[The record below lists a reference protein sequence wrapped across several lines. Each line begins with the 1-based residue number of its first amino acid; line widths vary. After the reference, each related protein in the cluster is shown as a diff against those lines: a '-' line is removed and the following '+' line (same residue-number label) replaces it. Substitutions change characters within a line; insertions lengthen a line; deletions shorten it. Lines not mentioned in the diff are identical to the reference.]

1 MRIVAFVL
9 EQSAIDAILKHLRKQ
24 RPDPARLTEH
34 DDLAV
39 ARPPP

>member
-24 RPDPARLTEH
+24 RTDPARLPEH
-34 DDLAV
+34 EELL